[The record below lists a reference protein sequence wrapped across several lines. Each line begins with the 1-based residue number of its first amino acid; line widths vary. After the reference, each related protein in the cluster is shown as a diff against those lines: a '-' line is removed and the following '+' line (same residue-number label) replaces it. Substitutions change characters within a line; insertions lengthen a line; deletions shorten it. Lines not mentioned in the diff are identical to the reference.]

1 MPKPDSFTPFLT
13 LVQRVHAGTTAR
25 SENDLS
31 SRLASVLREL
41 DLHTVIDTR
50 VSTAGR
56 KRPDILAYVSEEDAD
71 LVLPAE
77 IVIESK
83 QPDEVAEFRNLAEAI
98 VSDEYWGTKTFPYLR
113 DNISRVKY
121 FVFTTFTEFAVFAVT
136 HEVRNKLIDAIK
148 ANDSTCAKLRRQIKT
163 QILLFN
169 PHDISGTGADSAR
182 AWQQWLH
189 DHFRADVLQPVPL
202 SNTRNSLPVKTE
214 SELEQLASR
223 LATFAAGSGDSG
235 LPDAGLF
242 HSIRGRLGNDYDAL
256 DRDIR
261 RDLLIFVMSQHVD
274 MNTRAAEVKVKDDV
288 PTAIDEFVA
297 ASIHSLISRLFA
309 VKVIEDA
316 YCVGA
321 TNPLIESGLWLFA
334 TDVYDELDPET
345 IRGEVFS
352 RIRKLTSSDNTLIR
366 RLVQYGFFFDWI
378 ETHIDPII
386 FRALFETLSTHDF
399 SEIEGDLLG
408 RFYEL
413 YAQQTNRSRRKALG
427 QYYTPLPVVEF
438 MWYQAISLTKEREA
452 LDRLTVLDPA
462 MGSATFLAE
471 GARVLAD
478 EGINQFWGRLVGFDV
493 SAQIQGI
500 AYVNVYMSV
509 LSRLTP
515 DEALEVDDLNLYA
528 TDTLDY
534 ENENHLRQ
542 LLPLITDEAHRLFL
556 QQRVAIS
563 TRAKRQRQYRLVIG
577 NPPYKNNSAL
587 TLAQVAS
594 RFPKLLG
601 SSVEHG
607 GAQRRNIRDDY
618 AWFVAAS
625 DYYVQD
631 AGLICFILSDS
642 FASNR
647 SYEHF
652 RAELLKNYQLKML
665 VRLGTHI
672 FTDVGPRTS
681 FAILMLEPRA
691 ESLKSAK
698 DAEAIPYTDL
708 RGLAATTPINELGT
722 ASDPRLQYL
731 RKIAREE
738 IELEVTESHTP
749 SSVARFALYP
759 GGDATSK
766 FDGTVSLHET
776 SGDVLF
782 IDTYP
787 GIITAFDTLFKAE
800 TRQELQE
807 RFTALY
813 TICQSKVSAAELVHR
828 LERWGREQEYND
840 REMEVLQ
847 VLGAQAKKHNL
858 TFDEHK
864 IKRSFSGSIPES
876 AKWYPPAE
884 HVHYLY
890 YEPVLRV
897 PRKDNPGK
905 QVGWGSM
912 NQWREPL
919 SHTVSPKLIYTTARL
934 PHHGYAAF
942 VTDDEWYVKLHGGQ
956 SQQFNYTGLDD
967 LTRTPRMDG
976 LPNNLTLSGERLYT
990 ALTDAGGAVDSLLY
1004 YVAGV
1009 WNSDLAKELL
1019 SDVGNSLRPGVKIPQ
1034 TVGETGL
1041 MLEIAGAAR
1050 RARNIVHLSQV
1061 VSDSEATIPA
1071 NVLNNFFGATFLGE
1085 FGIKREVLKKKG
1097 FKAQE
1102 TYALPEGLKD
1112 QLAEE
1117 LESVEAQINSQVELL
1132 YS

>member
-1 MPKPDSFTPFLT
+1 MTRPDSFNQFAA
-13 LVQRVHAGTTAR
+13 LVQRVYAGTTAR

-31 SRLASVLREL
+31 SKFTSVLKEL

-50 VSTAGR
+50 VSTGGR
-56 KRPDILAYVSEEDAD
+56 KRPDILAYVSEEDAH

-83 QPDEVAEFRNLAEAI
+83 KPDEVDEFRNLAEAI
-98 VSDEYWGTKTFPYLR
+98 VSDKYWTTKTFPYIR
-113 DNISRVKY
+113 DNISRVQY
-121 FVFTTFTEFAVFAVT
+121 FAFTTFTEFAVFAIT
-136 HEVRNKLIDAIK
+136 RDIRNKLIEAIK
-148 ANDSTCAKLRRQIKT
+148 ADDPRCAKLRKQIKS

-169 PHDISGTGADSAR
+169 PHDISGSGADSAK
-182 AWQQWLH
+182 AWRQWLQ
-189 DHFRADVLQPVPL
+189 DHFRAVVLQPIPL

-223 LATFAAGSGDSG
+223 LATFAAGTGDSG

-242 HSIRGRLGNDYDAL
+242 NSIRNRLGNNYDAL
-256 DRDIR
+256 RPEIR

-274 MNTRAAEVKVKDDV
+274 MNTSEAEVKVKEDV
-288 PTAIDEFVA
+288 PAAIDEFVA

-321 TNPLIESGLWLFA
+321 TNSLVEPDLWLFSVDA
-334 TDVYDELDPET
+334 YDALEPEK
-345 IRGEVFS
+345 IRSEVFN
-352 RIRKLTSSDNTLIR
+352 RIRKLTNSDNPVVR
-366 RLVQYGFFFDWI
+366 GLVQYGFFFDWI
-378 ETHIDPII
+378 ENYIDPIL
-386 FRALFETLSTHDF
+386 FRSLFETLSTHDF

-413 YAQQTNRSRRKALG
+413 YAQQTNRSRRRALG

-438 MWYQAISLTKEREA
+438 MWHQSVRLAEDRGE

-462 MGSATFLAE
+462 MGSATFLTE

-478 EGINQFWGRLVGFDV
+478 EGMSRFWERLAGFDI
-493 SAQIQGI
+493 SAQILGI
-500 AYVNVYMSV
+500 AYVNLYMAV

-515 DEALEVDDLNLYA
+515 SAALEVEDLRLYA

-534 ENENHLRQ
+534 ENENHLEQ
-542 LLPLITDEAHRLFL
+542 LLPLITDETHRLFL

-563 TRAKRQRQYRLVIG
+563 TRAKRQGSYRLVIG

-587 TLAQVAS
+587 TLAQVAA
-594 RFPKLLG
+594 RFPKLLT

-607 GAQRRNIRDDY
+607 GAQQRNIRDDY
-618 AWFVAAS
+618 AWFIAAS

-631 AGLICFILSDS
+631 AGIICFILSDS

-652 RAELLKNYQLKML
+652 RAELLKNYQLRML

-672 FTDVGPRTS
+672 FPDVSPRTS
-681 FAILMLEPRA
+681 FAVLMLERRA
-691 ESLKSAK
+691 DCLESAE

-708 RGLAATTPINELGT
+708 RGLAAATPTNELGT
-722 ASDPRLQYL
+722 ISDPRLRYL
-731 RKIAREE
+731 REVARGER
-738 IELEVTESHTP
+738 ELEITESHTP
-749 SSVARFALYP
+749 SPLTRLVFYP
-759 GGDATSK
+759 GGDVTTK
-766 FDGTVSLHET
+766 FEGTVSLHET
-776 SGDVLF
+776 TGEVLF

-787 GIITAFDTLFKAE
+787 GIITAFDSLFKGS
-800 TRQELQE
+800 TREELQE
-807 RFTALY
+807 RLGSLY
-813 TICQSKVSAAELVHR
+813 TICRKKISDAELVR
-828 LERWGREQEYND
+828 QLDKWAQEKEYTD
-840 REMEVLQ
+840 RERDVLQ
-847 VLGAQAKKHNL
+847 NLGSQIKQRSL
-858 TFDEHK
+858 TFEPDK

-884 HVHYLY
+884 YVHYLY
-890 YEPVLRV
+890 YEPALRV
-897 PRKDNPGK
+897 PRKENPGK

-919 SHTVSPKLIYTTARL
+919 SHTISPKLIYTTAKY
-934 PHHGYAAF
+934 PNHGYAAF

-967 LTRTPRMDG
+967 PRRSQRMDG
-976 LPNNLTLSGERLYT
+976 LPNNLTLSGEALYT
-990 ALTDAGGAVDSLLY
+990 ALTNASGARDSLLY

-1019 SDVGNSLRPGVKIPQ
+1019 TDVGNSLRPGVKIPQ
-1034 TVGETGL
+1034 TEDETGIV
-1041 MLEIAGAAR
+1041 LEIAEGARFAR
-1050 RARNIVHLSQV
+1050 DIVHLHQLVSLGEQTISADVLDSFFDKEFLDKFGITRVVNRSRRFRSQ
-1061 VSDSEATIPA
+1061 AYYAIPA
-1071 NVLNNFFGATFLGE
+1071 
-1085 FGIKREVLKKKG
+1085 
-1097 FKAQE
+1097 
-1102 TYALPEGLKD
+1102 GLKD
-1112 QLAEE
+1112 ELPDW
-1117 LESVEAQINSQVELL
+1117 LESVESQINGLMEIL
-1132 YS
+1132 YP